1 MIESRKLPVKLTPDE
16 LEGIVHA
23 HSDVCSKLID
33 IENRKRAA
41 LSNFRHER
49 KPHVEER
56 DRLELLKTT
65 GVEERAVDCEIR
77 ESLVNGQMEAVR
89 LDTMEVVDTWTPGAD
104 DEEADERQLALPTA
118 APPVPVQR
126 CTAIDV
132 DGVMYAV
139 SPEQADVIDRLDVS
153 QSKPERLIIDGT
165 HRTIVAVK
173 RGKACD
179 TCGIVE
185 PHHRPECAGM
195 KADVFNDADGDVIGR
210 VLLTDED
217 VDCDRNDTAAVAAH
231 IAGMTQPSDAPLVP
245 VGEDTKPLVKLP
257 KRGKKA
263 ASEGEVSS

>member
-104 DEEADERQLALPTA
+104 NEEADPNQPALPFA
-118 APPVPVQR
+118 APPVPVVR

-185 PHHRPECAGM
+185 PHHRPECLSM
-195 KADVFNDADGDVIGR
+195 KIEAAEDLALSQAMEEHYGADSY
-210 VLLTDED
+210 
-217 VDCDRNDTAAVAAH
+217 DRNDTAAVAAH
-231 IAGMTQPSDAPLVP
+231 IAGMTQPNDAPLVP
-245 VGEDTKPLVKLP
+245 VGEDTKPLVKLTRK
-257 KRGKKA
+257 KRTAPGPDT
-263 ASEGEVSS
+263 EVE